1 MLRPDLI
8 GGRIDV
14 NHAQYRPTVA
24 DVIARSPFPM
34 VPIHKIADKIQ
45 YGDSSK
51 SIDEDNGAP
60 ILRMSNLQ
68 DGDWDLSVL
77 KYTTLD
83 EDNRAKYL
91 INPGD
96 VLFNRTNSKEL
107 VGKCAVFR
115 QSGFWYFAG
124 YLVRVHIADDD
135 YIPEFLAR
143 FLNSDVGRVQIDQI
157 SRQIIGMA
165 NINAEE
171 IGALLVPK
179 PDRQTQIKLVDALE
193 THWHTYQSRMKSVR
207 EMLSRGDD
215 QIADQLGLMPPKFAP
230 VVGFGVTRAALLAG
244 GRLNA
249 DFYSPER
256 ILAIRAIEESKT
268 PAQRV
273 VDVAE
278 PVREFVDAPS
288 EGDYYIGLANVER
301 DTGEAIRAIEEELP
315 TGSCVR
321 FQAGDILYN
330 KLRPYLNKVHIAE
343 RDGIASPEFLV
354 FRPKLDKIRPEYL
367 AGMLRSK
374 LMLAQ
379 TTHMA
384 GGNTHPRLSAD
395 DVQTLLVPVP
405 TDRKIQEAIADHESE
420 SRSDARALRED
431 AERDWTTAKQHFGD
445 SLLS

>member
-1 MLRPDLI
+1 
-8 GGRIDV
+8 
-14 NHAQYRPTVA
+14 
-24 DVIARSPFPM
+24 
-34 VPIHKIADKIQ
+34 
-45 YGDSSK
+45 
-51 SIDEDNGAP
+51 
-60 ILRMSNLQ
+60 
-68 DGDWDLSVL
+68 
-77 KYTTLD
+77 
-83 EDNRAKYL
+83 
-91 INPGD
+91 
-96 VLFNRTNSKEL
+96 
-107 VGKCAVFR
+107 
-115 QSGFWYFAG
+115 
-124 YLVRVHIADDD
+124 
-135 YIPEFLAR
+135 
-143 FLNSDVGRVQIDQI
+143 
-157 SRQIIGMA
+157 
-165 NINAEE
+165 
-171 IGALLVPK
+171 
-179 PDRQTQIKLVDALE
+179 
-193 THWHTYQSRMKSVR
+193 MKSVR

>member
-1 MLRPDLI
+1 MLRRDLL

-14 NHAQYRPTVA
+14 NHARYRPTVA
-24 DVIARSPFPM
+24 DVISRSPFPM
-34 VPIHKIADKIQ
+34 VPIHKIANQIQ

-51 SIDEDNGAP
+51 SIEEDNGAP

-83 EDNRAKYL
+83 EEDRKKYL
-91 INPGD
+91 INQGD

-115 QSGFWYFAG
+115 EPGPWYFAG
-124 YLVRVHIADDD
+124 YLVRVRITDDD

-143 FLNSDVGRVQIDQI
+143 FLNSDVGRVQIDQV

-165 NINAEE
+165 NINSEE
-171 IGALLVPK
+171 IGQLLVPR
-179 PDRQTQIKLVDALE
+179 PDVDIQKQMVDALE
-193 THWHTYQSRMKSVR
+193 NHWRTYQSRMKSVR

-215 QIADQLGLMPPKFAP
+215 QIADQLGLMPPKITP
-230 VVGFGVTRAALLAG
+230 VVGYGVTRAGLLVG

-256 ILAIRAIEESKT
+256 ILAIRAIEEGKT
-268 PAQRV
+268 PARRV
-273 VDVAE
+273 LDVAD

-288 EGDYYIGLANVER
+288 EGDYYIGLANIER
-301 DTGEAIRAIEEELP
+301 DTGEAVHAIEEELP

-343 RDGIASPEFLV
+343 RDGISSPEFLV
-354 FRPKLDKIRPEYL
+354 FRPKLEDIRPEYL
-367 AGMLRSK
+367 AAMLRSK

-384 GGNTHPRLSAD
+384 GGNTHPRLTAD
-395 DVQTLLVPVP
+395 DVQTLLIPVP
-405 TDRKIQEAIADHESE
+405 TDRKIQEAIADREAE
-420 SRSDARALRED
+420 SRSEARALREQ
-431 AERDWTTAKQHFGD
+431 AEREWSEAKKHFGD
-445 SLLS
+445 GLID